1 MAGKF
6 TDLLLVYQFIK
17 RLTTPFNKTE
27 AFKLGII
34 NEKGKKLRSPETK
47 AEENSYGYYDRMVFN
62 LKKMLEKVPGGG
74 SKFASYAAAL
84 FLIREGNQQKEFTD
98 DELMQGL
105 YESMN
110 LLEDTDKLKDYK
122 SLFEDTP
129 TNAAGAAVVGTG
141 DDATVFKKPDARK
154 KEIKEFLKKY
164 LEQKNKRAEGKKI
177 KERKDFLA
185 KYGISE

>member
-110 LLEDTDKLKDYK
+110 LLEDTDKLKD
-122 SLFEDTP
+122 
-129 TNAAGAAVVGTG
+129 
-141 DDATVFKKPDARK
+141 
-154 KEIKEFLKKY
+154 
-164 LEQKNKRAEGKKI
+164 
-177 KERKDFLA
+177 
-185 KYGISE
+185 